1 MKTLA
6 SKIVDYLM
14 LTIGVLVYCSAW
26 GFFMVPNGMSS
37 GGLTGLC
44 TVVQYATGGAV
55 PLSYS
60 YAAVNVVLLLLAF
73 FIMGGKLGL
82 KTIYCIAL
90 VTLVF
95 EITPLMTVLHSVE
108 GRFMYVPERFMIPL
122 IAGILEGIGLGI
134 IFRNGGSTGG
144 SDILALVVNK
154 YWPVSPGKFFLAT
167 DFFIVLSLLLLPGRT
182 FSDLIYGFIM
192 IIASSLV
199 LDSVLV
205 GGRGSVQL
213 IVFSDHY
220 KEIADYIVSER
231 GRGATVI
238 ECMGWFTKQDRNA
251 LLLMMNQKEVG
262 QVTRRIHE
270 IDRNALIS
278 VSTANN
284 IYGEGFEEMKT
295 GISKKSS
302 TSNETD

>member
-1 MKTLA
+1 
-6 SKIVDYLM
+6 M
-14 LTIGVLVYCSAW
+14 LTIGVMVYCAAW

-60 YAAVNVVLLLLAF
+60 YAAVNVILLLLAF
-73 FIMGGKLGL
+73 FIMGGRFGF

-95 EITPLMTVLHSVE
+95 EITPLMTGLHSVE

-122 IAGILEGIGLGI
+122 IAGILEGLGLGI

-167 DFFIVLSLLLLPGRT
+167 DFFIVLSLLLLPDKT

-213 IVFSDHY
+213 IVFSEHY

-231 GRGATVI
+231 GRGVTVI
-238 ECMGWFTKQDRNA
+238 ECMGWFTKQNRNA
-251 LLLMMNQKEVG
+251 LLLLMQQKEVG

-278 VSTANN
+278 VSNANN

-302 TSNETD
+302 TSNEAD